1 MNCIDACI
9 DLCICNHDQDAG
21 LFHYPKE
28 ISSCYPVLPH
38 PCTPVKDNLI
48 YSGAV
53 GKDDSHTQLHLEKGR
68 MRDTTDVNP

>member
-1 MNCIDACI
+1 MTRM
-9 DLCICNHDQDAG
+9 QDCSITPKKFPHAT
-21 LFHYPKE
+21 LFCHT
-28 ISSCYPVLPH
+28 